1 MTDAVFGLETQPAF
15 PAHVP
20 GSFADADMLADAHER
35 EIQRQSRAALSNSSA
50 WGEYFR
56 PGPGIRRDPRRR
68 PSRSGRCGQL
78 GDDRI
83 GRACRGGA
91 RSATG

>member
-50 WGEYFR
+50 WGEYLR
-56 PGPGIRRDPRRR
+56 KVLSPTDPQPTMRVLRA
-68 PSRSGRCGQL
+68 SR
-78 GDDRI
+78 
-83 GRACRGGA
+83 A
-91 RSATG
+91 